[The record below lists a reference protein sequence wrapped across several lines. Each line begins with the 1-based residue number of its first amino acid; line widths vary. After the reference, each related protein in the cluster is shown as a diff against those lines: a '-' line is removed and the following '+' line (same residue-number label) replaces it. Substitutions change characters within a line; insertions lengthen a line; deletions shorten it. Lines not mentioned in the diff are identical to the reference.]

1 MINKRG
7 GKKDAHIDATH
18 YGGSQSFYDRA
29 MSNAAKNKGKM
40 PTVPELFYETH
51 TKERAKGKRV
61 WNSKKNANLY
71 AKFRLRKERNPDI
84 SDNEL
89 WLDLVD
95 GFNKGGVY
103 GTGTARELLYDRPT
117 SVTPQSQ
124 TYMPSI
130 VSQLQTTLETERE
143 ERKAAREAREAARD
157 EELKRMKE
165 QMELMTTYFSS
176 CNPG

>member
-1 MINKRG
+1 MYKVSKRKKPPQFMEGTAYKELMEKRDTPEFKEKSARAAINKRG

-51 TKERAKGKRV
+51 TKEGAKGKRV

-95 GFNKGGVY
+95 GFNKGGCSNCSNL
-103 GTGTARELLYDRPT
+103 ARA
-117 SVTPQSQ
+117 
-124 TYMPSI
+124 
-130 VSQLQTTLETERE
+130 
-143 ERKAAREAREAARD
+143 K
-157 EELKRMKE
+157 
-165 QMELMTTYFSS
+165 
-176 CNPG
+176 